1 MKIAFVVGH
10 TPYSKGAYSQTLGSS
25 EWDLFNLY
33 FDKFKAVGDVFV
45 HDNKLGYT
53 SRQKEMA
60 NKTRDY
66 DLVFEL
72 HFNASNGSAK
82 GCEALYYHRN
92 ETARKICFAFC
103 EHYTDLTGAKNRG
116 TKALNDASD
125 RGFGFVYYQKPT
137 AIILEPFFGDNAEDC
152 EMFNI
157 DLFIDAIKYA
167 SSNF

>member
-1 MKIAFVVGH
+1 MKIAFIVGH
-10 TPYSKGAYSQTLGSS
+10 TPYSKGAFSKTLDSY
-25 EWDLFNLY
+25 EWDFYNLY
-33 FDKFKAVGDVFV
+33 FDKFNEVGDVFI
-45 HDNKLGYT
+45 HDNDNGYT

-72 HFNASNGSAK
+72 HFNAANTKAK

-103 EHYTDLTGAKNRG
+103 DKYTELTGAKNRG
-116 TKALNDASD
+116 TKALNDTND

-137 AIILEPFFGDNAEDC
+137 AIILEPFFGDNTEDC
-152 EMFNI
+152 NLFNI
-157 DLFIDAIKYA
+157 DLFIDAIKY
-167 SSNF
+167 SIDNF

>member
-1 MKIAFVVGH
+1 MKIAFIVGH
-10 TPYSKGAYSQTLGSS
+10 TPYSKGAFSKTLDVY
-25 EWDLFNLY
+25 EWDFYNLY
-33 FDKFKAVGDVFV
+33 FNKFNEVGDVFI
-45 HDNKLGYT
+45 HDNDKGYT

-72 HFNASNGSAK
+72 HFNAANTKAK

-103 EHYTDLTGAKNRG
+103 DKYTELTGAKNRG
-116 TKALNDASD
+116 TKALNDAND

-137 AIILEPFFGDNAEDC
+137 AIILEPFFGDNTEDC
-152 EMFNI
+152 NLFNI
-157 DLFIDAIKYA
+157 DLFIDAIKY
-167 SSNF
+167 SIDNF

>member
-1 MKIAFVVGH
+1 MKIAFIVGH
-10 TPYSKGAYSQTLGSS
+10 TPYSKGAFSKTLDSY
-25 EWDLFNLY
+25 EWDFYNLY
-33 FDKFKAVGDVFV
+33 FDKFNEVGDVFI
-45 HDNKLGYT
+45 HDNDNGYT

-72 HFNASNGSAK
+72 HFNAANTKAK

-103 EHYTDLTGAKNRG
+103 DKYRELTGAKNRG
-116 TKALNDASD
+116 TKALNDAND

-137 AIILEPFFGDNAEDC
+137 AIILEPFFGDNTEDC
-152 EMFNI
+152 NLFNI
-157 DLFIDAIKYA
+157 DLFIDAIKY
-167 SSNF
+167 SIDNF